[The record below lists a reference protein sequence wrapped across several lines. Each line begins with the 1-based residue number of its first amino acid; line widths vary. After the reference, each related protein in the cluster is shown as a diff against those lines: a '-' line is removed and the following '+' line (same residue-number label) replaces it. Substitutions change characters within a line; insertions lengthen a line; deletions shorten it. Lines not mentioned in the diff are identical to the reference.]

1 MNSTACFINIPNIE
15 YVITGTDFSDVYFK
29 QFEQIL
35 RIIGYFLPLDT
46 SSSPSSIS
54 TSPSEKEASLSTL
67 FSVISRF
74 LGLPL
79 PRLLVFFFFPE
90 VTKSLLDSQV
100 MITWQPFLNLTSNN
114 KDGNRLKYG
123 YLTKSGAVY
132 NLLRLPGAY
141 SKCERN
147 EVPDTPLCQSLR
159 QNSRRTV
166 IYLYQ
171 QYPTTVT
178 KTEVIVH

>member
-100 MITWQPFLNLTSNN
+100 MIT
-114 KDGNRLKYG
+114 
-123 YLTKSGAVY
+123 
-132 NLLRLPGAY
+132 
-141 SKCERN
+141 
-147 EVPDTPLCQSLR
+147 
-159 QNSRRTV
+159 
-166 IYLYQ
+166 
-171 QYPTTVT
+171 
-178 KTEVIVH
+178 